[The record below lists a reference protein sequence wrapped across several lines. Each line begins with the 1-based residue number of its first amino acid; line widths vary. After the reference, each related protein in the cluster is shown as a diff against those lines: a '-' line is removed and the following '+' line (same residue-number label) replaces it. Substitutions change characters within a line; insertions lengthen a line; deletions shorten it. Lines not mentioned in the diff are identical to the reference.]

1 MGFWPI
7 SHAKELLGK
16 VFAVLKAVERVIVL
30 LWMLLD
36 LNVMAK
42 VTAAILLSSWGWT
55 QHSEKVKAK
64 KTTEKHIYEPKPA
77 LLNLP
82 ISYNL

>member
-42 VTAAILLSSWGWT
+42 VTAAILLSS
-55 QHSEKVKAK
+55 
-64 KTTEKHIYEPKPA
+64 
-77 LLNLP
+77 
-82 ISYNL
+82 